1 MIPVKRIEIVVD
13 APQSGRVTELL
24 TSRGLTGWTMVR
36 GAAGAGDRG
45 SQPND
50 GISRSTSNTLI
61 LTTCMP
67 EQLES
72 VVEELRALL
81 SRYGGMCLV
90 SDAMWLRH

>member
-13 APQSGRVTELL
+13 ALQSERVTDLL
-24 TSRGLTGWTMVR
+24 SERGLTGWTMLR
-36 GAAGAGDRG
+36 SAAGAGDRG
-45 SQPND
+45 SQPSD
-50 GISRSTSNTLI
+50 GITRSTSNALI
-61 LTTCMP
+61 LTTCTP
-67 EQLES
+67 EQLDD